1 MEGNLWRLCRVT
13 EDVSSLSLH
22 SHKKSGFSPS
32 FDWHLYRYKGGDGD
46 GRKERSRC
54 FNLGLG
60 DNHCYNSSSGRRVHH
75 ILEAIR
81 PDAENE
87 SLRETAR
94 IIWKGKG
101 YRVWHVFDAMKSNTW
116 NKEVLC
122 LLFGL

>member
-46 GRKERSRC
+46 GREERSRC

-60 DNHCYNSSSGRRVHH
+60 DNHCYSSSVGRSVHN

-81 PDAENE
+81 PDAENGP
-87 SLRETAR
+87 
-94 IIWKGKG
+94 WQ
-101 YRVWHVFDAMKSNTW
+101 
-116 NKEVLC
+116 
-122 LLFGL
+122 